1 MFSNLFGAMKKRS
14 RVECADGFTM
24 SVQAGPTHY
33 CEPRDE
39 HGPYRAVEVGYPS
52 QYEELL
58 IKYAEVADD
67 PTKTVYGYVPSK
79 TVSLVIAKHGGIMS
93 GEVPPGVLDLRVT
106 SDTDGY

>member
-1 MFSNLFGAMKKRS
+1 M
-14 RVECADGFTM
+14 
-24 SVQAGPTHY
+24 
-33 CEPRDE
+33 
-39 HGPYRAVEVGYPS
+39 
-52 QYEELL
+52 L
-58 IKYAEVADD
+58 IQYAEVADD